1 MFKFFLG
8 GGGNQEKTDDV
19 NGGGGDPLDLQ
30 ALPEGCTTTLV
41 SLTTPR
47 DAGMMSSI
55 SRSFRSP
62 VESDVVWD
70 KFLPPPDPHYP
81 VLLLTPTNWNPTYRP
96 PESSGTLYI
105 STKQV
110 VWLSD
115 VDREK
120 GYTVDFLSISL
131 HAVSRDSEA
140 YTSPCIY
147 T

>member
-55 SRSFRSP
+55 SRSFR
-62 VESDVVWD
+62 D
-70 KFLPPPDPHYP
+70 
-81 VLLLTPTNWNPTYRP
+81 
-96 PESSGTLYI
+96 
-105 STKQV
+105 
-110 VWLSD
+110 
-115 VDREK
+115 K

-131 HAVSRDSEA
+131 HAMSRDSEA